1 MPAILDDDA
10 WASWLGEDGVTRA
23 AEAEALL
30 EEDHGRRE
38 LASGR
43 RSRRIRGRANAALEL
58 HEISVRI
65 SRSMGCRRLRQLL
78 VRWKRASDVIERR
91 LALDLKESDLLAAA
105 RPAFKGAGVDRRP
118 VFSEVFSKR
127 KGTVRRW
134 PFGQIARRGSPPRP
148 QAAEP
153 GASMGSWRM
162 VAR

>member
-1 MPAILDDDA
+1 MSAAKVL
-10 WASWLGEDGVTRA
+10 LKTMEGVNWQAA
-23 AEAEALL
+23 AEPKNP
-30 EEDHGRRE
+30 RPRK
-38 LASGR
+38 R
-43 RSRRIRGRANAALEL
+43 CLEL